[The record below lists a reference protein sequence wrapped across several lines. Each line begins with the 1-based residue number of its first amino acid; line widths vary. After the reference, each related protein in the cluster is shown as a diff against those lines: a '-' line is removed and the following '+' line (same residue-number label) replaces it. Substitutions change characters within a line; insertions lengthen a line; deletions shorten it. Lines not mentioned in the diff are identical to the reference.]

1 MLLLAADNPTDHVTD
16 LPLLVTAG
24 GTPLL
29 TMHMITMLAVAGACV
44 LVMMKVANA
53 IATGPESEG
62 NERYITKGRLA
73 QLVEAII
80 VYLRDEML
88 IPVLGEKHTK
98 QYLPYLLTL
107 FFFVL
112 FQNLFGLVPVVDIL
126 HLFGVHE
133 TWFGG
138 IATANI
144 AVTGALAVLSFLL
157 IELHGFRELGLK
169 GWLLHNCG
177 GLVPGPVYLYPI
189 ALLVFFVELVGHLV
203 KPAALALR
211 LFANMFAGHTL
222 MAVLV
227 GFGAMAAKGG
237 LSWLGIGAISAISG
251 VAAVMITFLE
261 LFVAFLQAFIFM
273 FLTAVFIS
281 LMSHHDE
288 EHEDEQRESKTEA
301 EPEVQPAAG

>member
-73 QLVEAII
+73 QLAEAII

-88 IPVLGEKHTK
+88 MPVLGEKRTK
-98 QYLPYLLTL
+98 RYLPYLLTL

-112 FQNLFGLVPVVDIL
+112 FQNLYGLLPVLDIL

-138 IATANI
+138 TATANI
-144 AVTGALAVLSFLL
+144 SVTVALAVLSFLL

-189 ALLVFFVELVGHLV
+189 AQ
-203 KPAALALR
+203 
-211 LFANMFAGHTL
+211 
-222 MAVLV
+222 
-227 GFGAMAAKGG
+227 
-237 LSWLGIGAISAISG
+237 IGRASR
-251 VAAVMITFLE
+251 
-261 LFVAFLQAFIFM
+261 
-273 FLTAVFIS
+273 
-281 LMSHHDE
+281 
-288 EHEDEQRESKTEA
+288 RER
-301 EPEVQPAAG
+301 V

>member
-73 QLVEAII
+73 QLAEAII

-98 QYLPYLLTL
+98 RYLPYLMTL

-112 FQNLFGLVPVVDIL
+112 SRTSSASSPSSTSCIWSAS
-126 HLFGVHE
+126 
-133 TWFGG
+133 T
-138 IATANI
+138 
-144 AVTGALAVLSFLL
+144 
-157 IELHGFRELGLK
+157 RR
-169 GWLLHNCG
+169 GW
-177 GLVPGPVYLYPI
+177 
-189 ALLVFFVELVGHLV
+189 
-203 KPAALALR
+203 
-211 LFANMFAGHTL
+211 
-222 MAVLV
+222 
-227 GFGAMAAKGG
+227 
-237 LSWLGIGAISAISG
+237 
-251 VAAVMITFLE
+251 
-261 LFVAFLQAFIFM
+261 
-273 FLTAVFIS
+273 
-281 LMSHHDE
+281 
-288 EHEDEQRESKTEA
+288 A
-301 EPEVQPAAG
+301 EPRPPTSPSRGRWRRCRSC